1 MPQEVRRGLRDTA
14 ASLVGSAPGVS
25 VAAEHALHLTLAF
38 LGEWPEPMAGDF
50 AQALR
55 AACAERYPFWM
66 RLEGI
71 GAFPN
76 PRAPRIVW
84 IGVHAGAELA
94 SLHAEVESACAA
106 VGYKPE
112 RRTFRPHVTL
122 ARLKAERAASV
133 AAALTDGVQSVPFA
147 ADVNVRSVGLMRSE
161 LAGTGARHTLVYAAR
176 FGGE

>member
-1 MPQEVRRGLRDTA
+1 MRLFVAIRLPQEVRRGLRDTA

-94 SLHAEVESACAA
+94 SYTRRSNPHAPRWGTSPNVARS
-106 VGYKPE
+106 G
-112 RRTFRPHVTL
+112 RTL
-122 ARLKAERAASV
+122 
-133 AAALTDGVQSVPFA
+133 
-147 ADVNVRSVGLMRSE
+147 RSRG
-161 LAGTGARHTLVYAAR
+161 
-176 FGGE
+176 